1 MFVKRL
7 SLRFRLALIFAI
19 GSLATLLVVTG
30 ILYFAFRHEIRAR
43 NRQTLD
49 AKIQEIASILIHRP
63 DDSAALEEELVGES
77 NPSNSPVLWCRVVK
91 GTTTI
96 TETNG
101 MADQIPTDWLSRQRK
116 GKGKRNH
123 RRYLISEQIVGE
135 QRIQGALDVTEDE
148 HLIDSYW
155 RRLVYAMLL
164 GAGGCAAL
172 GWWSAHRGLR
182 PLREI
187 ADSTRGISAH
197 RLQDRL
203 DPRQVPPELGD
214 LVQAL
219 NAMLDRLN
227 QAFERLS
234 RFSSDLAHELRTP
247 ITILMGEAEVVL
259 SRDRSDEEYR
269 QVLESSLEE
278 YRRLSRLISRMLF
291 LARAEDP
298 SAVIEVAPIDAK
310 RLVEE
315 VLGYFEAVA
324 EEQEVHLQ
332 GEGTGSLHGDADMIR
347 QALAN
352 LVSNALEA
360 TPKDGRISIRVKA
373 VSGHSELEVQDSGRG
388 IAEEELPRILNRFYR
403 TRDALDRNRPGTG
416 LGLAIVQSIARL
428 HQGELKI
435 ASELGKGTSAILRIP
450 A

>member
-7 SLRFRLALIFAI
+7 SLRFRLALIFAV
-19 GSLATLLVVTG
+19 GSLAALLLVTG
-30 ILYFAFRHEIRAR
+30 VLYLAFRHEIRAR

-49 AKIQEIASILIHRP
+49 RGIQEIASILTHRP
-63 DDSAALEEELVGES
+63 DDSSALEEELVGE
-77 NPSNSPVLWCRVVK
+77 PSRGNAPALWCRVLK
-91 GTTTI
+91 GTSTI
-96 TETNG
+96 METNG
-101 MADQIPTDWLSRQRK
+101 MADQIPADWLSRQRK

-123 RRYLISEQIVGE
+123 RRYLISEQAVGE

-155 RRLVYAMLL
+155 QRLVYAMLL

-182 PLREI
+182 PLRDI

-203 DPRQVPPELGD
+203 DPGQVPSELGD

-247 ITILMGEAEVVL
+247 ITILMGEAEVAL
-259 SRDRSDEEYR
+259 SRNRSDEEYR
-269 QVLESSLEE
+269 QVLESSIEE

-298 SAVIEVAPIDAK
+298 SAVIEFTPIEAK

-324 EEQEVHLQ
+324 EEQEIHLE
-332 GEGTGSLHGDADMIR
+332 GEGVGTLHGDADMIR

-360 TPKDGRISIRVKA
+360 TPKGGRISVRVKA
-373 VSGHSELEVQDSGRG
+373 TSGHSELEVQDTGRG
-388 IAEEELPRILNRFYR
+388 IAEDELSRILDRFYR
-403 TRDALDRNRPGTG
+403 TLDALDRNRPGTG
-416 LGLAIVQSIARL
+416 LGLAIVQSIAHL
-428 HQGELKI
+428 HGGELKI
-435 ASELGKGTSAILRIP
+435 VSKLGKGTSALLRIP